1 MALKAFT
8 IFCLWQEL
16 DKITWDK
23 KDAQG
28 ASGVEEDNIV
38 GVTSISNFKANPK

>member
-1 MALKAFT
+1 MNFGWIVKKWPKRHLLSF
-8 IFCLWQEL
+8 FFWQEL

-28 ASGVEEDNIV
+28 PS
-38 GVTSISNFKANPK
+38 